1 MRWIG
6 EEPGFEVVARHAHGG
21 LAVEDVAR
29 SAPDIVVLDI
39 EMPVMPV
46 MDGLEA
52 LPLLLRA
59 KPWVRV
65 LMASTLTKRNA
76 EISFRVLSLGALDYI
91 PKPDSNR
98 EITTSPDFRQELIRK
113 LKGLGRGAKPWLAGR
128 LRAETGSAAER
139 AQARPGAMTAAFPCR
154 PFLPRR
160 RGIIAIGSST
170 GGPQA
175 LTEMLEPLASALN
188 RVPVLIAST
197 CRRCSPQFLLGA

>member
-1 MRWIG
+1 
-6 EEPGFEVVARHAHGG
+6 VARHAHGG

-76 EISFRVLSLGALDYI
+76 EISFRVLSLGR
-91 PKPDSNR
+91 S
-98 EITTSPDFRQELIRK
+98 ITFRNPTPI
-113 LKGLGRGAKPWLAGR
+113 GR
-128 LRAETGSAAER
+128 S
-139 AQARPGAMTAAFPCR
+139 
-154 PFLPRR
+154 PRR
-160 RGIIAIGSST
+160 LI
-170 GGPQA
+170 
-175 LTEMLEPLASALN
+175 SA
-188 RVPVLIAST
+188 RS
-197 CRRCSPQFLLGA
+197 

>member
-6 EEPGFEVVARHAHGG
+6 EEPGLEVVARHAHRG

-154 PFLPRR
+154 PFSLAAAHHRHRQLDRR
-160 RGIIAIGSST
+160 ST
-170 GGPQA
+170 GPDRDA
-175 LTEMLEPLASALN
+175 
-188 RVPVLIAST
+188 
-197 CRRCSPQFLLGA
+197 